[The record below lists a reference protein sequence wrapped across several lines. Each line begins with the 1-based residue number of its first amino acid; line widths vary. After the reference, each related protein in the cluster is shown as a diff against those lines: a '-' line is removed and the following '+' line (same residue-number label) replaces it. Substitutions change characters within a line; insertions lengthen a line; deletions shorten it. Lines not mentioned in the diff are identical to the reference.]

1 LANLFTKSFV
11 SKFMTPEEKKKEL
24 EKIAQEIRDF
34 KGLEI
39 AKNCIKAVPGEGD
52 PDAKIMFIG
61 EAPGADEDAQGRP
74 FVGRSG
80 QLLRATITEA
90 NIKLD
95 KVFITNIVK
104 YRPPENRD
112 PSVEEIS
119 ACQDWLD
126 RQIQIIEPATIV
138 TLGRFSMAKFLPD
151 VKISQVHGKGQEIEF
166 LEKKYFL
173 VTMYHPAFA
182 IRGTTNMN
190 EFKKDFANLRQMAI
204 NALKLR
210 RC

>member
-1 LANLFTKSFV
+1 
-11 SKFMTPEEKKKEL
+11 MHIDEKQGKLDE
-24 EKIAQEIRDF
+24 IAIEIRNF

-39 AKNCIKAVPGEGD
+39 ARNCQNAVPGEGD

-80 QLLRATITEA
+80 QLLRQTIAES
-90 NIKLD
+90 NIKVD

-112 PSVEEIS
+112 PLPEEIE
-119 ACQDWLD
+119 ACRDWLD

-138 TLGRFSMAKFLPD
+138 TLGRFSMTKFLPNAR
-151 VKISQVHGKGQEIEF
+151 ISQVHGQGQEIEF
-166 LEKKYFL
+166 LGEKYFL

-182 IRGTTNMN
+182 LRGTSNLA
-190 EFKKDFANLRQMAI
+190 EFKKDFSNSRQMAI

>member
-1 LANLFTKSFV
+1 
-11 SKFMTPEEKKKEL
+11 MTPDEKKIVL
-24 EKIAQEIRDF
+24 EKIAQEIREF

-39 AKNCIKAVPGEGD
+39 AKNCLNAVPGEGD

-80 QLLRATITEA
+80 QLLRQTITES
-90 NIKLD
+90 NIKID

-104 YRPPENRD
+104 FRPPENRD
-112 PSVEEIS
+112 PSLEEIS
-119 ACQDWLD
+119 ACRDWLD
-126 RQIQIIEPATIV
+126 RQIQIIKPPTIV

-151 VKISQVHGKGQEIEF
+151 AKISQVHGQGQYINF
-166 LEKKYFL
+166 LGNKYFL

-182 IRGTTNMN
+182 IRGTSNLS
-190 EFKKDFANLRQMAI
+190 EFKKDFSNLRQMAVT
-204 NALKLR
+204 AFRARGQGLSAK
-210 RC
+210 

>member
-1 LANLFTKSFV
+1 
-11 SKFMTPEEKKKEL
+11 MTPQDKKIEL
-24 EKIAQEIRDF
+24 EKIAQEIREF
-34 KGLEI
+34 KGLDI
-39 AKNCIKAVPGEGD
+39 AKNCINAVPGEGD

-80 QLLRATITEA
+80 QLLRQTITDS
-90 NIKLD
+90 NIKID
-95 KVFITNIVK
+95 RVFITNIVK

-112 PSVEEIS
+112 PEPLEIEI
-119 ACQDWLD
+119 CRDWLD
-126 RQIQIIEPATIV
+126 RQIQTIEPATIV
-138 TLGRFSMAKFLPD
+138 TLGRFSMAKFLPY

-166 LEKKYFL
+166 LDKKYFL

-182 IRGTTNMN
+182 IRGTSNMI

-204 NALKLR
+204 DALKLR

>member
-1 LANLFTKSFV
+1 
-11 SKFMTPEEKKKEL
+11 MTPQDKKIEL
-24 EKIAQEIRDF
+24 EKIAQEIREF
-34 KGLEI
+34 KGLDI
-39 AKNCIKAVPGEGD
+39 AKNCINAVPGEGD

-80 QLLRATITEA
+80 QLLRQTITDS
-90 NIKLD
+90 NIKID
-95 KVFITNIVK
+95 RVFITNIVK

-112 PSVEEIS
+112 PEPLEIEI
-119 ACQDWLD
+119 CRDWLD
-126 RQIQIIEPATIV
+126 RQIQTIEPATIV

-166 LEKKYFL
+166 LDKKYFL

-182 IRGTTNMN
+182 IRGTSNMI

-204 NALKLR
+204 DALKLR

>member
-1 LANLFTKSFV
+1 
-11 SKFMTPEEKKKEL
+11 MTIDEKKIEL
-24 EKIAQEIRDF
+24 EKIAREIRDF

-39 AKNCIKAVPGEGD
+39 AKNCINAVPGEGD

-80 QLLRATITEA
+80 QLLRQTISES
-90 NIKLD
+90 NIKID

-112 PSVEEIS
+112 PEPLEIEI
-119 ACQDWLD
+119 CRDWLD

-138 TLGRFSMAKFLPD
+138 TLGHFSMAKFLPD
-151 VKISQVHGKGQEIEF
+151 VKISQVHGHGQEIIF
-166 LEKKYFL
+166 QEKKYFL

-182 IRGTTNMN
+182 IRGTSNMT
-190 EFKKDFANLRQMAI
+190 EFKKDFSQLRQMAI

>member
-1 LANLFTKSFV
+1 
-11 SKFMTPEEKKKEL
+11 MTIEEKKLEL
-24 EKIAQEIRDF
+24 DKIAQEIREF

-39 AKNCIKAVPGEGD
+39 AKNCLNAVPGEGD

-80 QLLRATITEA
+80 QLLRQTITES
-90 NIKLD
+90 NIKID

-112 PSVEEIS
+112 PDPSEIEV
-119 ACQDWLD
+119 CKNWLD
-126 RQIQIIEPATIV
+126 RQIQLIKPPTIV
-138 TLGRFSMAKFLPD
+138 TLGRFSMAKFLPNA
-151 VKISQVHGKGQEIEF
+151 KISQVHGQGQYMEF
-166 LEKKYFL
+166 FGDKYFL

-182 IRGTTNMN
+182 IRGTNHLN
-190 EFKKDFANLRQMAI
+190 EFKKDFEGLRQMAI
-204 NALKLR
+204 NAFRAKGQVLGAK
-210 RC
+210 

>member
-1 LANLFTKSFV
+1 
-11 SKFMTPEEKKKEL
+11 MTPEEKKNKL
-24 EKIAQEIRDF
+24 EKIAREIREF
-34 KGLEI
+34 KGLDI

-61 EAPGADEDAQGRP
+61 EAPGAEENLQGRP

-80 QLLRATITEA
+80 QLLRQTITES
-90 NIKLD
+90 NIKID

-112 PSVEEIS
+112 PSLEEIE
-119 ACQDWLD
+119 ACKDWLD
-126 RQIQIIEPATIV
+126 LQIQIIEPATIV

-151 VKISQVHGKGQEIEF
+151 AKISIVHGKGQEIVF
-166 LEKKYFL
+166 QDKIYFL
-173 VTMYHPAFA
+173 VTMYHPAYA
-182 IRGTTNMN
+182 IRGTSNMT
-190 EFKKDFANLRQMAI
+190 EFKKDFANLRSMAI

-210 RC
+210 QC

>member
-1 LANLFTKSFV
+1 
-11 SKFMTPEEKKKEL
+11 MHIDEKQGKLDE
-24 EKIAQEIRDF
+24 IAIEIRNF

-39 AKNCIKAVPGEGD
+39 ARNCQNAVPGEGD

-80 QLLRATITEA
+80 QLLRQTIAES
-90 NIKLD
+90 NIKVD

-112 PSVEEIS
+112 PLPEEIE
-119 ACQDWLD
+119 ACRDWLD

-138 TLGRFSMAKFLPD
+138 TLGRFSMTKFLPNAR
-151 VKISQVHGKGQEIEF
+151 ISQVHGQGQEIEF
-166 LEKKYFL
+166 LGEKYFL

-182 IRGTTNMN
+182 LRGTSNLA
-190 EFKKDFANLRQMAI
+190 EFKKDFSNLRQMAI

>member
-1 LANLFTKSFV
+1 
-11 SKFMTPEEKKKEL
+11 MTPEEKKTEL
-24 EKIAQEIRDF
+24 DKIAQEIRDF

-39 AKNCIKAVPGEGD
+39 AKNCLNAVPGEGD

-61 EAPGADEDAQGRP
+61 EAPGAEENLQGRP

-80 QLLRATITEA
+80 QLLRQTITES
-90 NIKLD
+90 NIKID

-112 PSVEEIS
+112 PSLEEIE
-119 ACQDWLD
+119 ACKDWLD
-126 RQIQIIEPATIV
+126 LQIQIIEPATIV

-151 VKISQVHGKGQEIEF
+151 AKISIVHGKGQEIVF
-166 LEKKYFL
+166 QDKIYFL
-173 VTMYHPAFA
+173 VTMYHPAYA
-182 IRGTTNMN
+182 IRGTNNMT
-190 EFKKDFANLRQMAI
+190 EFKKDFANLRSMAI

-210 RC
+210 QC

>member
-1 LANLFTKSFV
+1 
-11 SKFMTPEEKKKEL
+11 MTIEEKKQEL
-24 EKIAQEIRDF
+24 DEIAQEIRDF

-39 AKNCIKAVPGEGD
+39 ANNCLNAVPGEGD
-52 PDAKIMFIG
+52 PDAKIVFIG

-80 QLLRATITEA
+80 QLLRNTIIES
-90 NIKLD
+90 NIKID

-112 PSVEEIS
+112 PSPEEIEICS
-119 ACQDWLD
+119 DWLN

-151 VKISQVHGKGQEIEF
+151 AKISQIHGKGQEIEF
-166 LEKKYFL
+166 LGKKYFL
-173 VTMYHPAFA
+173 VTMYLRAYA
-182 IRGTTNMN
+182 IR
-190 EFKKDFANLRQMAI
+190 
-204 NALKLR
+204 
-210 RC
+210 

>member
-1 LANLFTKSFV
+1 
-11 SKFMTPEEKKKEL
+11 MTPQDKKIEL
-24 EKIAQEIRDF
+24 EKIALEIREF

-39 AKNCIKAVPGEGD
+39 AKNCINAVPGEGD

-61 EAPGADEDAQGRP
+61 EAPGAEEDAQGRP

-80 QLLRATITEA
+80 QLLRQTIIES
-90 NIKLD
+90 NIKID

-112 PSVEEIS
+112 PEPLEIEI
-119 ACQDWLD
+119 CRDWLD
-126 RQIQIIEPATIV
+126 RQIQIITPATIV
-138 TLGRFSMAKFLPD
+138 TLGRFSMAKFLPYA
-151 VKISQVHGKGQEIEF
+151 KISQVHGKGQEIEF
-166 LEKKYFL
+166 LGKKYFL

-182 IRGTTNMN
+182 IRGTSNMN
-190 EFKKDFANLRQMAI
+190 EFKKDFANLRPMAI

-210 RC
+210 QC

>member
-1 LANLFTKSFV
+1 MSNNSYQFKQQ
-11 SKFMTPEEKKKEL
+11 EL
-24 EKIAQEIRDF
+24 DKIAQEIKEF

-39 AKNCIKAVPGEGD
+39 ARNCINAVPGEGD

-80 QLLRATITEA
+80 QLLRQTIIDS
-90 NIKLD
+90 NIKID
-95 KVFITNIVK
+95 KVFITNVVK
-104 YRPPENRD
+104 FRPPENRD
-112 PSVEEIS
+112 PSIEEINV
-119 ACQDWLD
+119 CRDWLD

-138 TLGRFSMAKFLPD
+138 TLGRFSMAKFLPEAR
-151 VKISQVHGKGQEIEF
+151 ISQVHGKGQEIEF
-166 LEKKYFL
+166 LGNKYFL

-182 IRGTTNMN
+182 IRGTSNLV
-190 EFKKDFANLRQMAI
+190 EFKKDFSNLRQMAI

>member
-1 LANLFTKSFV
+1 
-11 SKFMTPEEKKKEL
+11 MTSEEKKKEL
-24 EKIAQEIRDF
+24 DKIAQEIKEF
-34 KGLEI
+34 NGLEI
-39 AKNCIKAVPGEGD
+39 AKNCTNAVPGEGD

-61 EAPGADEDAQGRP
+61 EAPGAEEDAQGRP

-80 QLLRATITEA
+80 QLLRQTITES

-112 PSVEEIS
+112 PNTDEIEV
-119 ACQDWLD
+119 CRDWLD

-138 TLGRFSMAKFLPD
+138 TLGRFSMAKFLPYA
-151 VKISQVHGKGQEIEF
+151 KISQVHGKGQEIEF
-166 LEKKYFL
+166 LNKKYFL

-190 EFKKDFANLRQMAI
+190 EFKKDFATLRQKAI
-204 NALKLR
+204 EALKLR

>member
-1 LANLFTKSFV
+1 MSNNSYQ
-11 SKFMTPEEKKKEL
+11 SKQQAL
-24 EKIAQEIRDF
+24 EKIAFEIKNF

-39 AKNCIKAVPGEGD
+39 AKNCTHAVPGEGD

-80 QLLRATITEA
+80 QLLRQTITES
-90 NIKLD
+90 NIKID
-95 KVFITNIVK
+95 KVYITNIVK
-104 YRPPENRD
+104 FRPPDNRD
-112 PSVEEIS
+112 PLPAEIE
-119 ACQDWLD
+119 ACRNWLD

-138 TLGRFSMAKFLPD
+138 TLGRFSMAKFLPEAR
-151 VKISQVHGKGQEIEF
+151 ISQVHGKGQEIEF
-166 LEKKYFL
+166 LGKKYFL
-173 VTMYHPAFA
+173 VTMYHPAYA
-182 IRGTTNMN
+182 IRGTSNLA
-190 EFKKDFANLRQMAI
+190 EFKKDFSNLRQMAI

>member
-1 LANLFTKSFV
+1 
-11 SKFMTPEEKKKEL
+11 MTIEEKKIEL
-24 EKIAQEIRDF
+24 DKIAQEIRDF

-39 AKNCIKAVPGEGD
+39 AKNCLNAVPGEGD

-80 QLLRATITEA
+80 QLLRQTITES
-90 NIKLD
+90 NIKID
-95 KVFITNIVK
+95 RVFITNIVK

-112 PSVEEIS
+112 PEPLEIEI
-119 ACQDWLD
+119 CRDWLD

-151 VKISQVHGKGQEIEF
+151 AKISQVHGQGHEIVF
-166 LEKKYFL
+166 QDQKYYL

-182 IRGTTNMN
+182 IRGTSNMM
-190 EFKKDFANLRQMAI
+190 EFKNDFGKLRQMAI

>member
-1 LANLFTKSFV
+1 
-11 SKFMTPEEKKKEL
+11 MTIEQKKKEL
-24 EKIAQEIRDF
+24 EKIAREIREF

-39 AKNCIKAVPGEGD
+39 AKNCISAVPGEGD

-61 EAPGADEDAQGRP
+61 EAPGAEEDTQGRP

-80 QLLRATITEA
+80 QLLRQTITDS
-90 NIKLD
+90 NIKID

-104 YRPPENRD
+104 FRPPENRD
-112 PSVEEIS
+112 PSIEEIDV
-119 ACQDWLD
+119 CKNWLD

-151 VKISQVHGKGQEIEF
+151 AKISQVHGKGQEIVF
-166 LEKKYFL
+166 QNKKYFL
-173 VTMYHPAFA
+173 VTMYHPAYA
-182 IRGTTNMN
+182 IRGISNMN
-190 EFKKDFANLRQMAI
+190 EFKTDFKKLRQFAI